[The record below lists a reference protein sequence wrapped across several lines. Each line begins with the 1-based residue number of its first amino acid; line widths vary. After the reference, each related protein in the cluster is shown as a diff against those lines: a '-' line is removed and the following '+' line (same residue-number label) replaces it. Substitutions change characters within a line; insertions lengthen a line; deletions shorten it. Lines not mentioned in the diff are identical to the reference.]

1 MNISGTDPERGAG
14 FAGAMALALVM
25 ALVMALG
32 ALVIGG
38 YAASA
43 ESGDPSDGLSFE
55 ASGTL
60 GADLYVIESPF
71 DNDNV
76 TGFFE
81 QYRYIRDKGAQL
93 PFFADLTHLN
103 LGLVRPDTTYLIRAE
118 RWSRNAINENTL
130 LDINWKGLVVNA
142 EIRRYR
148 SDALRFFPM
157 GTEDDWT
164 GMPLGLGFGTTYNP
178 DVPGLISNFTTNI
191 DALFASDYRIGV
203 ERFDVGGEIALRPE
217 GFGYKNDVL
226 KEARL
231 RGGYGSRTGYRQD
244 SFLLDLAEVA
254 DPTSRFRGNRRAI
267 DQSVT
272 NAGTGVVLALGKT
285 IIANLEFDVDRFT
298 EAAGV
303 VTLGGLASAP
313 GNGFTPNP
321 GALPDREFFFVPDT
335 NRYTGSLQL
344 TGRRAGGIFNAGVF
358 ATHLEQTGRLSN
370 LQSRFNLGLNS
381 VTTVSAHVDG
391 SIPLSTRLIL
401 SGFVKYIHRANNIDE
416 DSFTAL
422 DPSGASQESPY
433 IKKRDEIRGSME
445 IGAKLAPSTRIALG
459 YTVDWVDRDLAYP
472 QGPVGIQP
480 NVSVIRPKSLSHRV
494 FLKGR
499 ARLFRSLQLSGEL
512 GYLWAPEVAYPT
524 DLSEAVSFRARGTYS
539 LLPKV
544 IGVPLTLSF
553 SGRVLDGKNDEFDL
567 PGPGP
572 VSNGARRSKN
582 FERTDW
588 GYDLTLTA
596 LPRTALA
603 LYGTFSQSGDEQAT
617 DYVRTTLARSAGGGA
632 FYVDSI
638 PHYASN
644 LKSVIVGGT
653 LSDVL
658 GADVGLSAAITWAEM
673 MASGAQGVGSNVGQ
687 LINDANRIE
696 SRILTLNSDFDYT
709 IREGLG
715 AGIGYRYQEFIDDAQ
730 LGPLNLDETVHTIM
744 LRLKVAL

>member
-148 SDALRFFPM
+148 SDAHWA
-157 GTEDDWT
+157 GT
-164 GMPLGLGFGTTYNP
+164 PLGPCLPLPPPWCLGFGTTYNP